1 MGMARPVPMLVFT
14 PVALAPRRSRA
25 HTKAMSHSEE
35 PTSIPV
41 RPVFDTLP
49 SYAAGKPPAP
59 VEGLTR
65 YKLSSNENPLGPV
78 PEVAR
83 VLAEFDAVHRY
94 PDPLSTALRTALAG
108 QLGVDAEDIVTGAG
122 SLGALNQILKTFA
135 GVNAD
140 GVQDEVIYA
149 WRSFEAYPILV
160 GIMGARSVQ
169 VPNLPDG
176 AHDLDAMAA
185 AVTDRTRLILVCTPN
200 NPTGP
205 AVTES
210 QIRSFLAKVPATV
223 PVVIDEAYF
232 EFCAASSIP
241 EGEEPPLNGLDIYR
255 DYPNVIILRTF
266 SKAQGLAGLR
276 VGYSISHPQ
285 ITRHL
290 RVAATPFA
298 VSALAERA
306 AVASIEHQGAVMA
319 RVSHIVAERE
329 RVTAR
334 LRELG
339 YEFPST
345 YANFVWLPLGERTGE
360 FVDLMNRNAL
370 SVRAFGSEGVRVSIG
385 EVEANDRFLSL
396 CELFAQEG

>member
-1 MGMARPVPMLVFT
+1 
-14 PVALAPRRSRA
+14 
-25 HTKAMSHSEE
+25 MSQSAEHAN
-35 PTSIPV
+35 IPV
-41 RPVFDTLP
+41 RPVFSTLP

-59 VEGLTR
+59 VEGLTQ

-83 VLAEFDAVHRY
+83 VLAEFATAHRY
-94 PDPLSTALRTALAG
+94 PDPLSTALRHKLSAR
-108 QLGVDAEDIVTGAG
+108 LGVDADDIVTGAG

-176 AHDLDAMAA
+176 SHDLDAMAA
-185 AVTDRTRLILVCTPN
+185 AITDRTRLILVCTPN

-210 QIRSFLAKVPATV
+210 QIRAFLEKVPAHI

-232 EFCAASSIP
+232 EFCAASTVP
-241 EGEEPPLNGLDIYR
+241 EGEEAPLNGMDIYR
-255 DYPNVIILRTF
+255 DYENVIILRTF

-285 ITRHL
+285 ITQHL

-298 VSALAERA
+298 VTALAQA
-306 AVASIEHQGAVMA
+306 AAIASIEHEDAVME
-319 RVSHIVAERE
+319 RVSHLVAERE

-339 YEFPST
+339 YDFPST

-360 FVDLMNRNAL
+360 FVQLMSEHAL
-370 SVRAFGSEGVRVSIG
+370 SVRAFGTEGVRVSIG

-396 CELFAQEG
+396 CEVFAEGL

>member
-1 MGMARPVPMLVFT
+1 
-14 PVALAPRRSRA
+14 
-25 HTKAMSHSEE
+25 MSQSAEHAN
-35 PTSIPV
+35 IPV
-41 RPVFDTLP
+41 RPVFSTLP

-59 VEGLTR
+59 VEGLTQ

-83 VLAEFDAVHRY
+83 VLAEFATAHRY
-94 PDPLSTALRTALAG
+94 PDPLSTALRHKLSAR
-108 QLGVDAEDIVTGAG
+108 LGVDADDIVTGAG

-176 AHDLDAMAA
+176 SHDLDAMAA
-185 AVTDRTRLILVCTPN
+185 AITDRTRLILVCTPN

-210 QIRSFLAKVPATV
+210 QIRAFLEKVPAHI

-232 EFCAASSIP
+232 EFCAASTVP
-241 EGEEPPLNGLDIYR
+241 EGEEAPLNGMDIYR
-255 DYPNVIILRTF
+255 DYENVIILRTF

-285 ITRHL
+285 ITQHL

-298 VSALAERA
+298 VTALAEA
-306 AVASIEHQGAVMA
+306 AAIASIEHEDAVME
-319 RVSHIVAERE
+319 RVSHLVAERE

-339 YEFPST
+339 YDFPST

-360 FVDLMNRNAL
+360 FVQLMSEHAL
-370 SVRAFGSEGVRVSIG
+370 SVRAFGTEGVRVSIG
-385 EVEANDRFLSL
+385 EVEANGRFLSL
-396 CELFAQEG
+396 CEVFAKGL